1 MSTITSKA
9 SRNTFQ
15 APSTQPVQNANGNIM
30 TSKINGES
38 RKAHTNG
45 YVQENK
51 NTVKVNGPKSLDNS
65 ISSKKSGLNLEDQFK
80 AACDAIQNLPKNGP
94 FQPSNE
100 MLLKFYGYFKQATSG
115 PTKTS
120 RPSMFKV
127 VERAKW
133 DAWLVKSIL
142 YFYTK

>member
-1 MSTITSKA
+1 
-9 SRNTFQ
+9 
-15 APSTQPVQNANGNIM
+15 M
-30 TSKINGES
+30 T
-38 RKAHTNG
+38 T
-45 YVQENK
+45 
-51 NTVKVNGPKSLDNS
+51 L
-65 ISSKKSGLNLEDQFK
+65 SSKKSPNTYETPLSHNRNVTSNATSLKENPHSNGYIKKTKTSLSQYTPHPTTPLKPSQNGGLNLEDQFK

-115 PTKTS
+115 PCKTS

-133 DAWLVKSIL
+133 DAW
-142 YFYTK
+142 